1 MAPKYRNNRDIRYS
15 YHKQFLQKR
24 TADLMLLTDHRI
36 ALNMSVYFYFLQRWF
51 NLIKSNTLISDN
63 KVQQLVVILIN

>member
-36 ALNMSVYFYFLQRWF
+36 ALNMSVYFYFLQR
-51 NLIKSNTLISDN
+51 
-63 KVQQLVVILIN
+63 